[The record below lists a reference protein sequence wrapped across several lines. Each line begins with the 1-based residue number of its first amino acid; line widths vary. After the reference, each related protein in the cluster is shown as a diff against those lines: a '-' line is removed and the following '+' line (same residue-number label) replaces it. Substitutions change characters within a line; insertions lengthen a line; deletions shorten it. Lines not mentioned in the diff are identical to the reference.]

1 VEVYGL
7 QNNAYVRL
15 KTIKFVYSYFKDN
28 AGTADIRLK
37 LDEVQV
43 QVQVQ
48 DRNRAVQERYA
59 FQY

>member
-1 VEVYGL
+1 
-7 QNNAYVRL
+7 VRL

-43 QVQVQ
+43 QVQ